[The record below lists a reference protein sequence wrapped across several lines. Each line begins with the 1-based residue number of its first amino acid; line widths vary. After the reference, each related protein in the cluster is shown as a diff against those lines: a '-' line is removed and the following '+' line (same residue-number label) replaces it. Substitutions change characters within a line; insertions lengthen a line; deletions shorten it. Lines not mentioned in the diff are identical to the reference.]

1 MPRYLEESIRWV
13 QQMEN
18 TYRTILTKQRPIVES
33 DSIFET
39 ALVRACGYWMLD
51 TLTRH
56 LESALRKDL
65 NWGISTTRQRILARL
80 ETFITTT
87 QEFN

>member
-1 MPRYLEESIRWV
+1 
-13 QQMEN
+13 
-18 TYRTILTKQRPIVES
+18 
-33 DSIFET
+33 
-39 ALVRACGYWMLD
+39 MLN

-80 ETFITTT
+80 EAFIVAA
-87 QEFN
+87 QEFNQLPGLCGTTSNLLECLRQQWSDIPDLPLYRAFQKK